1 MPPVDPTGHDLKRF
15 LAEDDGRPVTMLN
28 LLRFKPQ
35 GGRDSYMQYAAAIA
49 PFLKKVGGTVV
60 YFGETATPLVA
71 PESDTPWDAV
81 LLVRYP
87 TRAAFGQMVANPD
100 YQQITSLRTEALS
113 SAVLQATVPW
123 GQAA

>member
-1 MPPVDPTGHDLKRF
+1 MANDVDPTGEDLKRL
-15 LAEDDGRPVTMLN
+15 LAEDPGGPVVMLN
-28 LLRFKPQ
+28 LLKFRD
-35 GGRDSYMQYAAAIA
+35 GHRDSYARYAREIGRFLAA
-49 PFLKKVGGTVV
+49 VGADVIYAGDCST
-60 YFGETATPLVA
+60 TLVA
-71 PESDTPWDAV
+71 PEAHDWDAV

>member
-15 LAEDDGRPVTMLN
+15 LAEDDGEPVTMLN

-87 TRAAFGQMVANPD
+87 SRAAFSAMVADPE
-100 YQQITSLRTEALS
+100 YQQITHLRTEALDA
-113 SAVLQATVPW
+113 AVLQPTTTR
-123 GQAA
+123 G